1 MLQPVV
7 TLMLRT
13 QAVNLP
19 PWKIVTWFVRLKE
32 IMKLIES
39 HLKAVEEGAKPSNET
54 LHKLSKHWEELTSS
68 EDDEDEEYCGTFQVI
83 LPYMQQTISFLQI
96 VRFYHYTITLVL
108 VVLVVTITKITNII
122 DESTE

>member
-54 LHKLSKHWEELTSS
+54 LHREELTSS
-68 EDDEDEEYCGTFQVI
+68 EDDDDEEYCGTFQVI